1 MSGPR
6 RKKTAVPDVPPGT
19 FPIIAALIDGDGDI
33 TIGRIG
39 PVRCAATAADEDQ
52 CLAMLQRRQGESLF
66 ALLQRLDEAIAIAY
80 DDGEFTDEINPPG

>member
-1 MSGPR
+1 MSGTR
-6 RKKTAVPDVPPGT
+6 RKKTAVADVPPGT
-19 FPIIAALIDGDGDI
+19 FPNIESLIDGDGDI

-52 CLAMLQRRQGESLF
+52 CLAMLQRRQVESPI
-66 ALLQRLDEAIAIAY
+66 ALLQSLAGASAHAY

>member
-19 FPIIAALIDGDGDI
+19 FPNIESLIDGDGDI

-52 CLAMLQRRQGESLF
+52 CLAMLQRWQGESLF